1 MTTWGGGTY
10 GTAEDRGTEEGR
22 RLVGCWVRGEEPAT
36 AAPVAAFG
44 ATLTSVW
51 WLLLLLLWLLL
62 LEARAGE
69 VRCDRLA
76 GLVEDLL

>member
-1 MTTWGGGTY
+1 M
-10 GTAEDRGTEEGR
+10 
-22 RLVGCWVRGEEPAT
+22 GCWVRGEEPAT
-36 AAPVAAFG
+36 AAPATAFG
-44 ATLTSVW
+44 AALTSG